1 MRNKYIFL
9 VVLVAVITIVIVLVN
24 LIGKKTDQTTV
35 ETINQN
41 LQIID
46 EGESFDDSQPL
57 SEDLFR

>member
-9 VVLVAVITIVIVLVN
+9 VVLVAVITIVIVLVS